1 MDGVGAYRTY
11 PIRSDVLT
19 MTVKVDRC
27 VESVQSPYQH
37 IEVLDTK
44 AYGRMLFLDGHV
56 QLAQSDEGMYHE
68 ALVHV
73 CGLNVA
79 SLRRA
84 LVIGGGDGGVIR
96 ELVKYPTI
104 ERIDI
109 VEIDE
114 EVIRVCLQHMPFVSN
129 GAFDDSRVQLT
140 IGDAFPFVKEC
151 QDRYELIVV
160 DATDVYEE
168 EDGSLSEML
177 FTEDFY
183 RDLVRLLSPDGYV
196 VTQAD
201 NPIYCPYSLEA
212 IRTEFA
218 KAFPK
223 VGDYVAL
230 VPSFGGMSAYCW
242 ASQGAGLKDVDALD
256 FGRVRLDFFSRS
268 WYDFARSSV
277 VDSLTKRAP
286 K

>member
-1 MDGVGAYRTY
+1 MHSVGTYRTY

-27 VESVQSPYQH
+27 VESVQSQYQL

-56 QLAQSDEGMYHE
+56 QLAEFDEGMYHE

-73 CGLNVA
+73 CGLNIQTPT
-79 SLRRA
+79 RA

-96 ELVKYPTI
+96 ELVKYPTF

-114 EVIRVCLQHMPFVSN
+114 EVIRVCKQHLPFVSN
-129 GAFDDSRVQLT
+129 GAFDDQRVNLT

-151 QDRYELIVV
+151 GDRYDLIIV

-168 EDGSLSEML
+168 ADGSLSEML

-183 RDLVRLLSPDGYV
+183 RDLQRLLSSEGYV

-212 IRTEFA
+212 IRAEFA
-218 KAFPK
+218 KVFPS
-223 VGDYVAL
+223 VGAYVAL

-242 ASQGAGLKDVDALD
+242 ASQGKGLKDSDGVDFEQL
-256 FGRVRLDFFSRS
+256 RLETFSRS
-268 WYDFARSSV
+268 WYDFAKSSV
-277 VDSLTKRAP
+277 VESLTKRATQ
-286 K
+286 